1 MKNNGGHWVK
11 TCEELIEVEASQ
23 LELWLAALE
32 EVGRI
37 KPQYKHQQAVI
48 DSLEKRL
55 GYARHALGAARN
67 RYLVGD
73 QNYLE
78 VLIAL
83 RGMQNADRVLIS
95 EQLRLVTLWVRTVE
109 ALGQPLC
116 RDSECQES

>member
-1 MKNNGGHWVK
+1 MKSNGGHWVK

-67 RYLVGD
+67 RYLLGD

-95 EQLRLVTLWVRTVE
+95 EQLRLVT
-109 ALGQPLC
+109 
-116 RDSECQES
+116 